1 MLSRA
6 KNYYNTVAINYETS
20 LTTA

>member
-6 KNYYNTVAINYETS
+6 KNYDYIDFIST
-20 LTTA
+20 